1 VPDLFTGHSTGD
13 ILPADSWNDNWDLV
27 ENSFG
32 LVGPY
37 VVTGLVPSAGAGLS
51 VNVTAGTALI
61 DGYVSFGSFSISG
74 LTDNTTNHV
83 YANLA
88 GSGTANTTGTQP
100 AGTVKLGTAVTA
112 AGAVTSVDTAP
123 GSGRQIKPTASTVV
137 NRAIQ
142 TKTSAYTLTAN
153 DSVILADASGGAF
166 TLTLPT
172 AVGISG
178 TVYTIKRISAS
189 NNVTIDG
196 AGAET
201 IDGAATYVL
210 TAQWQAVELI
220 SNGTSWFVI
229 GEWD

>member
-1 VPDLFTGHSTGD
+1 
-13 ILPADSWNDNWDLV
+13 
-27 ENSFG
+27 
-32 LVGPY
+32 
-37 VVTGLVPSAGAGLS
+37 
-51 VNVTAGTALI
+51 
-61 DGYVSFGSFSISG
+61 
-74 LTDNTTNHV
+74 
-83 YANLA
+83 
-88 GSGTANTTGTQP
+88 
-100 AGTVKLGTAVTA
+100 
-112 AGAVTSVDTAP
+112 
-123 GSGRQIKPTASTVV
+123 
-137 NRAIQ
+137 
-142 TKTSAYTLTAN
+142 
-153 DSVILADASGGAF
+153 VILADASGGAF

-178 TVYTIKRISAS
+178 TVYTIKRTSAS